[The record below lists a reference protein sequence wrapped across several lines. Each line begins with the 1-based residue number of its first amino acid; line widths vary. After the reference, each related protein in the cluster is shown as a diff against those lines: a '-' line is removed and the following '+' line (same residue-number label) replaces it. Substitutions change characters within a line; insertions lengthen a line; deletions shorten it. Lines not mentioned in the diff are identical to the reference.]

1 MSSAFSESAKRL
13 SVAFAMDG
21 HEVARRDHEHV
32 REGLRR
38 SLVSRFHTLGADEL
52 LDIIDETIARLLRE
66 SRRQSGALD
75 NPAGWLVKTAHN
87 RAVDRMRSLAREQLA
102 QEDRHDDDE
111 SARLISRV
119 ADHDMLSQGIETAI
133 RCGDRVCVH
142 GNGLARP
149 RVGDRRLAIESG
161 GRQTLRVQPHHRERR
176 ALPIP
181 IVPSTARLTGST
193 CHAGPLRRCRY
204 ICIFSSTHR
213 RLR

>member
-142 GNGLARP
+142 VVTAWLDLASETADSPSSRA
-149 RVGDRRLAIESG
+149 VGKRCGCSHTTVND
-161 GRQTLRVQPHHRERR
+161 
-176 ALPIP
+176 ALSRFRSYLPP
-181 IVPSTARLTGST
+181 PG
-193 CHAGPLRRCRY
+193 
-204 ICIFSSTHR
+204 
-213 RLR
+213 